1 MTKDIVAEG
10 KVARLARAA
19 LVRNPAACFA
29 LAVRY
34 HRGHGVE
41 RNEAAARALFERAAS
56 LGHRR
61 AAFVLE
67 RLWGGRTLHI
77 GGDCLSEE
85 NSLRVVSGRAE
96 SRPGIVLLSDSSIP
110 SARPVQEAAPIPDP
124 APPVPEMP
132 EALPEF
138 VPPVEKEDAAPE
150 PPAEE
155 APPFEKSPLRAAVE
169 ETPSPADVF
178 YATGWAY
185 ACGSGVS
192 QNWEKAVL
200 WYRKAADLGHVL
212 ARISLGNCL
221 REGRGT
227 MRDAGGSV
235 RLYTLAAEQGFADA
249 QCNLGWCYGTG
260 FGVARN
266 YSTALSWY
274 GKAAA
279 QGNAV
284 AEHNFDV
291 ALREF
296 DAQLSRRALPLD
308 LEALRIAS
316 DGTLEFNGRKCCLY
330 IPRQHRELV
339 NLKRRET
346 RYTYHLCACKSML
359 DMLGTSRSS
368 LYSATSRADGR
379 FEVSVLERDN
389 AQNPMSWRPYDIR
402 IELCINCRSILL
414 EHGLYTDPFSLRD
427 FYARVQAPLLPIEG
441 EAVQRPVTLSYLPPV
456 AVALPPDVL
465 EEDRDAESLPRIGMS
480 GEVSRN
486 GSVAAPFQEPSL

>member
-1 MTKDIVAEG
+1 MTKQAVAECD
-10 KVARLARAA
+10 VANLARAA
-19 LVRNPAACFA
+19 LERNPAACFA

-34 HRGHGVE
+34 HKGDGVE
-41 RNEAAARALFERAAS
+41 RNEAVARALFERAAG

-67 RLWGGRTLHI
+67 RLWGGRLLRI
-77 GGDCLSEE
+77 GGAHQE
-85 NSLRVVSGRAE
+85 
-96 SRPGIVLLSDSSIP
+96 SDSGLQIISGKREE
-110 SARPVQEAAPIPDP
+110 RPELVVIADALTPECPLPEEEEPVTPVEEAPMEAGETPP
-124 APPVPEMP
+124 APAVLE

-138 VPPVEKEDAAPE
+138 VPPVGGEGSEEETEDDAPE
-150 PPAEE
+150 PAAETSASEPPEETTARAE
-155 APPFEKSPLRAAVE
+155 APVQETAA
-169 ETPSPADVF
+169 PADIF

-185 ACGSGVS
+185 ACGSGVEQS
-192 QNWEKAVL
+192 WEKAVE

-212 ARISLGNCL
+212 AQVSLANCL

-227 MRDAGGSV
+227 MRDAVGSV

-260 FGVARN
+260 FGVPRN
-266 YSTALSWY
+266 YSSALAWY

-279 QGNAV
+279 QGNV
-284 AEHNFDV
+284 IAEHNFDV

-296 DAQLSRRALPLD
+296 DAQLARRALPLE
-308 LEALRIAS
+308 LEALHIAS

-346 RYTYHLCACKSML
+346 RYTYHLCACKSMV
-359 DMLGTSRSS
+359 DMMGTPRSA

-379 FEVSVLERDN
+379 FEVSILERDN

-402 IELCINCRSILL
+402 IELCLNCRNMLL
-414 EHGLYTDPFSLRD
+414 EQGICEEPFSLRD
-427 FYARVQAPLLPIEG
+427 FYARMQTPLEPLAG
-441 EAVQRPVTLSYLPPV
+441 DAVQRPVTLSYLPPV
-456 AVALPPDVL
+456 SVALPPGVL
-465 EEDRDAESLPRIGMS
+465 DEYRETAFMS
-480 GEVSRN
+480 
-486 GSVAAPFQEPSL
+486 